1 MAERKGA
8 EVVLVRHGATEW
20 STAGRHTG
28 RTDVP
33 LTDAGREQART
44 LGRVLADRTFVR
56 VFTSPLRRAAET
68 CTLAGFASP
77 EVLDDLQEW
86 DYGEFEGI
94 TTAAIRDTHPGWTV
108 WSGPVPGGET
118 AEQIGARA
126 DRAIER
132 LQAVGGDVAVFAH
145 AHLLRVLAARWLGL
159 DPRAGRY
166 FVLDTA
172 TVSVLGME
180 REQRAI
186 RAWNV
191 GC

>member
-1 MAERKGA
+1 MLASGRPDI
-8 EVVLVRHGATEW
+8 VLVRHGATEW
-20 STAGRHTG
+20 SAAGRHTG

-33 LTDAGREQART
+33 LTDAGREQARA
-44 LGRVLADRTFVR
+44 LGRVLAGRKFAQ

-77 EVLDDLQEW
+77 EVLDDMQEW

-94 TTAAIRDTHPGWTV
+94 TTAAIRATHPGWTV

-118 AEQIGARA
+118 ADDVGARA
-126 DRAIER
+126 DRVIAR
-132 LQAVGGDVAVFAH
+132 VQTAGGDAALFAH
-145 AHLLRVLAARWLGL
+145 AHFLRVLAARWLDL
-159 DPRAGRY
+159 DPRTGRY

-172 TVSVLGME
+172 TVSVLGFE